1 MSFLSRWRIGR
12 RLSLAFAVVVDNTPT
27 NEYTVK
33 TVRELEAMSGL
44 QFPGI
49 PDTLKDQRIGGLKGV

>member
-1 MSFLSRWRIGR
+1 
-12 RLSLAFAVVVDNTPT
+12 VVVDNTAT
-27 NEYTVK
+27 DTYTVK

-49 PDTLKDQRIGGLKGV
+49 PDALKDKRIGGLKGV